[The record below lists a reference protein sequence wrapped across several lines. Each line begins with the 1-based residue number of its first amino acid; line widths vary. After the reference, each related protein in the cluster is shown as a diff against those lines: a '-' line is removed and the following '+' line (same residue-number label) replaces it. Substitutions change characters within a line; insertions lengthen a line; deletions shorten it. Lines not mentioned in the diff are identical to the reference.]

1 MSVSLSLVTNYYLK
15 TYINTFHY
23 KAHHTM
29 DGEYKKKMNE
39 EEDKQFGVSLSLELS
54 KNGKGFSGLMKSKL
68 YFKSRN
74 CW

>member
-1 MSVSLSLVTNYYLK
+1 
-15 TYINTFHY
+15 
-23 KAHHTM
+23 M